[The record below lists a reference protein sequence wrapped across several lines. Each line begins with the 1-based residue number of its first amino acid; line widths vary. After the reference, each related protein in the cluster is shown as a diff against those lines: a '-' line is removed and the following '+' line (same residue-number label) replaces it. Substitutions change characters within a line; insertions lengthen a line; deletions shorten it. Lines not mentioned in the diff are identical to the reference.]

1 MDVTYRRP
9 ISGMG
14 PEDMCLDHLNLDE
27 VHGLQDVLQDAAI
40 RFALPASLE
49 PLHRKLT
56 VVLGTPRAQHDAPL
70 PSLWERLRRL
80 PRQPAC
86 KHRRH
91 WLAAL
96 PLFRGI
102 RRPRACPAEKDAIH
116 VWEPGFPALPRKA
129 NRRVEPEPP
138 LVVR

>member
-1 MDVTYRRP
+1 MDVTSGRP
-9 ISGMG
+9 IAEME
-14 PEDMCLDHLNLDE
+14 PEDMCLDDLNPDE

-49 PLHRKLT
+49 PLHRRLT
-56 VVLGTPRAQHDAPL
+56 GVLGTPRAQHDAL

-80 PRQPAC
+80 PRQRVC
-86 KHRRH
+86 RHRPH

-96 PLFRGI
+96 PLFRRI
-102 RRPRACPAEKDAIH
+102 RRPHTCPAEEDAIH
-116 VWEPGFPALPRKA
+116 LRVPGFAALPRKA
-129 NRRVEPEPP
+129 DRSVEPEPP